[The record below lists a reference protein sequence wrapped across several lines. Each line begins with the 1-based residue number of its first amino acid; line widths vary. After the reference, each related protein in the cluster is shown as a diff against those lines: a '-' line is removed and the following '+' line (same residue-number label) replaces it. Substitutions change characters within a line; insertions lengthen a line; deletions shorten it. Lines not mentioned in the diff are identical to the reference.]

1 MLNCRGRFFNWTL
14 QFRWQWLDRH
24 TPIYS
29 SFVLWGHPDSR
40 RVFGTV
46 SSSPG
51 THGLRCCV
59 CRRTSGCSR
68 CSGRPAP
75 SQVSALF
82 IMLTLWSVHEC
93 IGRVPAVAWTSW
105 EQWLHSELPSGVC
118 TDGQYLYH
126 YLLWA
131 DVSKYV
137 LIFSV
142 SSTFSPLGPA
152 QCKLCWSCR
161 LIGEALAGTTLS
173 GVREDPVSDLGAASV
188 TLREALYYRT
198 RNHALHLLTLT
209 SQATF

>member
-1 MLNCRGRFFNWTL
+1 M
-14 QFRWQWLDRH
+14 
-24 TPIYS
+24 
-29 SFVLWGHPDSR
+29 LWGHPNSR
-40 RVFGTV
+40 RIFGTV

-93 IGRVPAVAWTSW
+93 IGRVLAVAWTSW
-105 EQWLHSELPSGVC
+105 EQWLHSELPLGVC

-142 SSTFSPLGPA
+142 SSTFGPLSLA
-152 QCKLCWSCR
+152 WCKLLKGQAHWRGSHWNDSLVFCR
-161 LIGEALAGTTLS
+161 IPSWT
-173 GVREDPVSDLGAASV
+173 LGAAGK
-188 TLREALYYRT
+188 TLERHFT
-198 RNHALHLLTLT
+198 TGPQSFTTPTDFDKSSHLLKVI
-209 SQATF
+209 